1 MLGGRVLLHYEGG
14 RYLTLRSQKEHTL
27 STWSIR
33 QLVRQT
39 RLRSFKVRRRPEF
52 WRPEQRRPRGVLV
65 FPVGKGVAAISRE
78 RRFQPR
84 ERRAVRT
91 VLRFL
96 EARRPDSAA
105 GTSASGGAL
114 RPSPVRKTSLAG
126 EGLIGGSRAWK
137 RVLTQVGK
145 VAPASCS
152 VVLLGE
158 TGTGKER
165 LARALHSS
173 SPRSQGPF
181 VPVNCGAISPDVMA
195 SELFGHI
202 KGAFTGAHR
211 SREGF
216 IARAHRGT
224 LFLDEVADMPP
235 PMQVALLRVLEDRKV
250 TPVGSTRPR
259 TVDVRVV
266 SATHDDLSAEVE
278 MGTFR
283 EDLYHRLNV
292 ISIRLP
298 PLRDRDGDLL
308 LLAEHLLAKTEEP
321 KCLHPDA
328 LSVLKR
334 HDWPGNVRELDNVL
348 RAASLLEDGPEVTP
362 EILASILQSRRAR
375 APRRAQTSSPLG
387 PRSHELLRALGDRWL
402 SSTQLAERVGVS
414 HRTVNRDLEHL
425 LGMGLVESHGRARAR
440 VYRRVELS

>member
-1 MLGGRVLLHYEGG
+1 MLGGRVLLHYVGE
-14 RYLTLRSQKEHTL
+14 RYLTLRPQKEHTL

-96 EARRPDSAA
+96 EARRPDSVAS
-105 GTSASGGAL
+105 TPVSASAR
-114 RPSPVRKTSLAG
+114 RPSPVRKPSLAG
-126 EGLIGGSRAWK
+126 EGLIGGSRTWK

-145 VAPASCS
+145 VAHASCP

-181 VPVNCGAISPDVMA
+181 VPVNCGAIAPDVMA

-211 SREGF
+211 NREGF

-266 SATHDDLSAEVE
+266 SATHGDLSAEVD

-292 ISIRLP
+292 ISIHLP
-298 PLRDRDGDLL
+298 PLRDRNGDLL

-328 LSVLKR
+328 VSVLKR

-362 EILASILQSRRAR
+362 ETLASILQSRRAR
-375 APRRAQTSSPLG
+375 APRQGQKSSPLG

-425 LGMGLVESHGRARAR
+425 LGMGLIETHGRARAR
-440 VYRRVELS
+440 VYRRVALS